1 MTLDSGSST
10 NISFQQITHLLMLM
24 ISIYCETFETDTFEA
39 VSSMPFGTKTAI
51 LFIEASTILLM
62 FTEVDVFSEI

>member
-10 NISFQQITHLLMLM
+10 NISFQQITHLLMLT
-24 ISIYCETFETDTFEA
+24 ISIYCEMETDTFEA
-39 VSSMPFGTKTAI
+39 VSSTPFGTKTTI